1 MNSGLRGRVAYL
13 IPSVLTVT
21 AILVLLQL
29 LLPILKVPPYIFPLP
44 SSVLSLLLA
53 SNIPWSTHTL
63 ATLLEAVYGYALA
76 VSLGIAIAVLIHE
89 SRILRSILE
98 PIMLAAQVMPKVAF
112 VPILFLW
119 LGLNFLP
126 RVLTV
131 FLVCFFPVVI
141 DTTAGLGLADR
152 DMLDLVRSFNSSRL
166 ILLRKVSFPTA
177 LPDIFAGLKIS
188 VTLALLG
195 AVVAE
200 FVSSNEG
207 LGYLIFSAQTQL
219 NTTVAIASATILVLL
234 GFLLYGIL
242 LVAERLVV
250 PWRSV
255 HN

>member
-1 MNSGLRGRVAYL
+1 LKLDFIRRASYL
-13 IPSVLTVT
+13 APSVFTVIV
-21 AILVLLQL
+21 ILVLLQL
-29 LLPILKVPPYIFPLP
+29 FIPILKVPSYILPLP
-44 SSVLSLLLA
+44 SSVLNLLLA

-63 ATLLEAVYGYALA
+63 VTLSEAVYGFALA
-76 VSLGIAIAVLIHE
+76 ASLGIAVAVLIHE

-98 PIMLAAQVMPKVAF
+98 PIILAAQVMPKVAF

-141 DTTAGLGLADR
+141 DTTAGLGLADK
-152 DMLDLVRSFNSSRL
+152 DMLDLVRSFNSKRL
-166 ILLRKVSFPTA
+166 VLLQKVSFPTA
-177 LPDIFAGLKIS
+177 LPSIFAGLKVS

-242 LVAERLVV
+242 LVIEHILV
-250 PWRSV
+250 PWRGDS
-255 HN
+255 N